1 MSELQALDWDS
12 VIDQDGAPFVLL
24 DEGEYNFTVQEFK
37 RAIFPGSQ
45 KIQQCPKAEL
55 TLNIENVT
63 TVKTDLILAPQLVWK
78 IAAFA
83 RSIGV
88 KKHGEACTIPWDSIV
103 GYSGRCKIKHRSYI
117 DKNGESKTTNE
128 VDSFLDPVNNAPV
141 NNAVFNQKASS
152 KPKAEV
158 KAKVETANTSADAS
172 LDDILGV

>member
-1 MSELQALDWDS
+1 MSELQVLDWDS

-24 DEGEYNFTVQEFK
+24 DEGEYNFTIQEFK

-55 TLNIENVT
+55 VLNIDNIT
-63 TVKTDLILAPQLVWK
+63 TVKTDLILASQLMWK
-78 IAAFA
+78 LAAFA

-88 KKHGEACTIPWDSIV
+88 KKHGESCTIPWDSIV
-103 GYSGRCKIKHRSYI
+103 GRSGRCKIKHRSYI
-117 DKNGESKTTNE
+117 DKNGETKTANE
-128 VDSFLDPVNNAPV
+128 VDSFLDPIND
-141 NNAVFNQKASS
+141 AV
-152 KPKAEV
+152 PKTEI

>member
-1 MSELQALDWDS
+1 MSELQTLDWDS
-12 VIDQDGAPFVLL
+12 VIDQDGAQFVLL
-24 DEGEYNFTVQEFK
+24 DEGEYSFTIQDFK

-55 TLNIENVT
+55 TLDIEGMT
-63 TVKTDLILAPQLVWK
+63 TVKTDLILAPQLMWK
-78 IAAFA
+78 LAAFA

-88 KKHGEACTIPWDSIV
+88 KKHGEACKIPWDSIV

-128 VDSFLDPVNNAPV
+128 VDSFLDPVND
-141 NNAVFNQKASS
+141 AVFNQKTTS

-158 KAKVETANTSADAS
+158 KAKVETANTTNADAS
-172 LDDILGV
+172 LVDDILGI

>member
-1 MSELQALDWDS
+1 MSELQTLDWDS

-55 TLNIENVT
+55 VLNIENIT
-63 TVKTDLILAPQLVWK
+63 TVKTDLILAPQLMWK
-78 IAAFA
+78 LAAFA

-88 KKHGEACTIPWDSIV
+88 KKHGEACKIPWDSIV
-103 GYSGRCKIKHRSYI
+103 GYSGRCKIKHRSYV
-117 DKNGESKTTNE
+117 DKNGETKTANE
-128 VDSFLDPVNNAPV
+128 VDSFLDPVND
-141 NNAVFNQKASS
+141 AVLSQKPKASS
-152 KPKAEV
+152 KPKTEV
-158 KAKVETANTSADAS
+158 KAKVETANTTSADTS

>member
-1 MSELQALDWDS
+1 MSDIALDWDS

-24 DEGEYNFTVQEFK
+24 DEGEYNFTIQEFK

-55 TLNIENVT
+55 VLNIENIT
-63 TVKTDLILAPQLVWK
+63 TVKTDLILAPQLMWK
-78 IAAFA
+78 LASFA

-117 DKNGESKTTNE
+117 DKNGENKTTNE
-128 VDSFLDPVNNAPV
+128 VDSFLDPVND
-141 NNAVFNQKASS
+141 AVSNQKQKTPSEP
-152 KPKAEV
+152 KPDV
-158 KAKVETANTSADAS
+158 KAKTETASTTSNDTS
-172 LDDILGV
+172 LDDILGI

>member
-24 DEGEYNFTVQEFK
+24 DEGEYNFTIQEFK

-55 TLNIENVT
+55 VLNIENIT
-63 TVKTDLILAPQLVWK
+63 TVKTDLILAPQLMWK
-78 IAAFA
+78 LAAFA

-88 KKHGEACTIPWDSIV
+88 KKHGESCTIPWDSIV

-117 DKNGESKTTNE
+117 DKNGETKTANE
-128 VDSFLDPVNNAPV
+128 VDSFLDPVNDT
-141 NNAVFNQKASS
+141 VFSQ
-152 KPKAEV
+152 KPKTEV
-158 KAKVETANTSADAS
+158 KAKVETAKTSADAS